1 MRYVLDRIEGVHAV
15 LECDDGKNLIILRSE
30 LPQTAK
36 EGDVI
41 KRINNSYVI
50 DLEETNN
57 AKNRLNE
64 KMKKLLKK

>member
-1 MRYVLDRIEGVHAV
+1 MRYVLDRIEGNHAV
-15 LECDDGKNLIILRSE
+15 LECEDGKNLIILKNE
-30 LPQTAK
+30 LPLTAK

-41 KRINNSYVI
+41 NYINSRYVV

-57 AKNRLNE
+57 LKNRLNE